1 MSQPR
6 RVRFVGGVPFAV
18 IADDRPTR
26 TGDAVDFDGGAREL
40 PPQPPRIVWTRDP
53 DDPAWWSATV
63 VDRPS

>member
-6 RVRFVGGVPFAV
+6 RVQFVGGVPFP

-40 PPQPPRIVWTRDP
+40 PPQPPRIVWVRCE
-53 DDPAWWSATV
+53 DDRAWLAPEF
-63 VDRPS
+63 VDRKW